1 MKVPWYFV
9 FSFLFFCLGPN
20 VRKNTWMKTASVTV
34 LVILSK
40 VLFWKLLDHRLF
52 LNNYEA
58 YWQQDLR
65 DTLQLKILWKWI
77 NIHANHFLVKHMKQ
91 KLTKVVGK
99 RSRSSSSEVFLGKSV
114 LNIFI
119 KFTGEHP
126 CRSAISTKLLCNFLE
141 IRTSAWVFS
150 WKFAA
155 YFQKTFS

>member
-34 LVILSK
+34 LVIFSK

-77 NIHANHFLVKHMKQ
+77 NIRANHFLVKHMKQ

-99 RSRSSSSEVFLGKSV
+99 RSRSSPSEVFLGKDV

-141 IRTSAWVFS
+141 IRTSAWVFFC
-150 WKFAA
+150 KFAA
-155 YFQKTFS
+155 YSQNNFS